1 MLLCFNF
8 NRYKRFFNSYNFS
21 SLLINIKAEINFTM
35 REILLS
41 LTVLLFVAIM
51 VACSDGLP
59 EEFSAPDF
67 VLKDVFTG
75 KNNRN

>member
-1 MLLCFNF
+1 
-8 NRYKRFFNSYNFS
+8 
-21 SLLINIKAEINFTM
+21 M

-41 LTVLLFVAIM
+41 LTVLLSVAIM

-75 KNNRN
+75 NNIKLSDFKGSPIILYFFASW